1 MAKVRHCHFV
11 NLTKVLLFHTSTW
24 KACFKQNEWSQN
36 RVHVCLN
43 SRLPLTLKSKL
54 RQILIYYCQCSF
66 TLHSRCMLLKN
77 RKKIL
82 RRSFSLTSHCNFL
95 SRNPCICKR
104 FAVLT
109 SQLKVQGKWCLL
121 QLKLSH
127 SDQHTVKWYFGR
139 KDTKVRK
146 IIMRIATNIVARPG
160 LCK

>member
-1 MAKVRHCHFV
+1 MNEAKTGFMYVSTPGSI
-11 NLTKVLLFHTSTW
+11 NIEIKVKTNTNILLPMFFYIAFSMY
-24 KACFKQNEWSQN
+24 A
-36 RVHVCLN
+36 
-43 SRLPLTLKSKL
+43 LKKSD
-54 RQILIYYCQCSF
+54 
-66 TLHSRCMLLKN
+66 
-77 RKKIL
+77 KIL

>member
-1 MAKVRHCHFV
+1 MAKVQHCHFV

-43 SRLPLTLKSKL
+43 SINIEIKVKTNTNILLPMFFYIAFSMYALKKSD
-54 RQILIYYCQCSF
+54 
-66 TLHSRCMLLKN
+66 
-77 RKKIL
+77 KIL
-82 RRSFSLTSHCNFL
+82 RKSFSLTSHCNFL